1 MGLSYGCN
9 TTADKLFAKR
19 HKADTIYIHKIE
31 TLYTIMPL
39 PISNFRIDLTAVRGD
54 CTACTAYLEYLQLK
68 EVQQVFTIIQEYMSI
83 NARIS
88 CLFTIK
94 KNRLL
99 LPEWIKELKKFP
111 IAGLHVQKS
120 NREPTSEMYM
130 ITGILKV
137 PNPII
142 KEYKTFDK
150 EYPEKHNN
158 NDVTKLNDINA
169 SLNLETF

>member
-9 TTADKLFAKR
+9 SVADDLFAKR
-19 HKADTIYIHKIE
+19 HGSDKIYVHKVE
-31 TLYTIMPL
+31 AVYTIMPL
-39 PISNFRIDLTAVRGD
+39 PASDFRVDLTAIRGD
-54 CTACTAYLEYLQLK
+54 CTACTAYLEYLQLY
-68 EVQQVFTIIQEYMSI
+68 EVNKVFTMIQEYMSI

-94 KNRLL
+94 KKLSVVK
-99 LPEWIKELKKFP
+99 EWIKELKKFP

-137 PNPII
+137 PNPIVNTYVSFN
-142 KEYKTFDK
+142 KR
-150 EYPEKHNN
+150 YPKNHNN

>member
-9 TTADKLFAKR
+9 ITADKLFAKR

-31 TLYTIMPL
+31 TRYTIMPL
-39 PISNFRIDLTAVRGD
+39 PNSTVRIDLTAVRGD

>member
-9 TTADKLFAKR
+9 SKADDLFAKK
-19 HKADTIYIHKIE
+19 HTIDQIYVRNIE
-31 TLYTIMPL
+31 VVRTIMPL
-39 PISNFRIDLTAVRGD
+39 PNSNFRVELTSIRGD
-54 CTACTAYLEYLQLK
+54 CTACTAYLEYLQLTDINK
-68 EVQQVFTIIQEYMSI
+68 IFTVIQEYMSI

-94 KNRLL
+94 QKLSV

-120 NREPTSEMYM
+120 NREPTSEMFM

-137 PNPII
+137 PNPIVNT
-142 KEYKTFDK
+142 YLPFDK

>member
-1 MGLSYGCN
+1 MGLPYGCKPV
-9 TTADKLFAKR
+9 ADDLFTKR
-19 HKADTIYIHKIE
+19 HTITKIHVSTTENKQIAI
-31 TLYTIMPL
+31 LL
-39 PISNFRIDLTAVRGD
+39 PHSDLRMVLAGVYGD
-54 CTACTAYLEYLQLK
+54 CTACTAYLEYLQLY
-68 EVQQVFTIIQEYMSI
+68 EVNKVFTMIQEYMSI

-94 KNRLL
+94 KKLSVVK
-99 LPEWIKELKKFP
+99 EWIKELKKFP

-137 PNPII
+137 PNPIVNT
-142 KEYKTFDK
+142 YTAFDK
-150 EYPEKHNN
+150 EYPKNHNN
-158 NDVTKLNDINA
+158 SDVTKLNDINA

>member
-19 HKADTIYIHKIE
+19 HKADTIYIHNIE
-31 TLYTIMPL
+31 TQYTIMSL

-54 CTACTAYLEYLQLK
+54 CTACTAYLECLQLK

-94 KNRLL
+94 KHRSL

-137 PNPII
+137 PNPVVNT
-142 KEYKTFDK
+142 YVSFDK
-150 EYPEKHNN
+150 GYPKNHNN

>member
-1 MGLSYGCN
+1 MGLSYGCS

-19 HKADTIYIHKIE
+19 HKADTIHIDKIE
-31 TLYTIMPL
+31 TRYTIMPL
-39 PISNFRIDLTAVRGD
+39 PKSNFRVDLASVRGD

-68 EVQQVFTIIQEYMSI
+68 EVQQAFTIIQEYMSI

-94 KNRLL
+94 QSLSV

-137 PNPII
+137 PNPIVNAYI
-142 KEYKTFDK
+142 TFNTQ
-150 EYPEKHNN
+150 YPKNHNN

-169 SLNLETF
+169 SLKLETF

>member
-1 MGLSYGCN
+1 MGLPYGCN
-9 TTADKLFAKR
+9 STADDLFAKR
-19 HKADTIYIHKIE
+19 HSTDKIYVGKLE
-31 TLYTIMPL
+31 SVYTIMPL
-39 PISNFRIDLTAVRGD
+39 PKSNFRVDLTSVRGD

-68 EVQQVFTIIQEYMSI
+68 EVNKAFNIIQEYMSI

-94 KNRLL
+94 QSLSV

-120 NREPTSEMYM
+120 NREPTSDMYM

-142 KEYKTFDK
+142 NTYKTFNTT
-150 EYPEKHNN
+150 YPTNHNN
-158 NDVTKLNDINA
+158 NDITKLNSINS

>member
-9 TTADKLFAKR
+9 LTADELFAKR
-19 HKADTIYIHKIE
+19 HKITEICIGTMETKYI
-31 TLYTIMPL
+31 IMPL
-39 PISNFRIDLTAVRGD
+39 PKSDLRIVLSNVHGD
-54 CTACTAYLEYLQLK
+54 CTACTAHLEYLQLN
-68 EVQQVFTIIQEYMSI
+68 EVNKVFTIIQEYISI

-94 KNRLL
+94 KNLSAVQ
-99 LPEWIKELKKFP
+99 EWIKELKKFS
-111 IAGLHVQKS
+111 IAGLHIQKS
-120 NREPTSEMYM
+120 NREPTSDMYM

-142 KEYKTFDK
+142 NTYKTFNTT
-150 EYPEKHNN
+150 YPTNHNN
-158 NDVTKLNDINA
+158 NDITKLNSINS

>member
-9 TTADKLFAKR
+9 PTADDLFAKR
-19 HKADTIYIHKIE
+19 HGTDKIYINKLE
-31 TLYTIMPL
+31 AVYTIMAL
-39 PISNFRIDLTAVRGD
+39 PKPYFRVHLTSVQGD
-54 CTACTAYLEYLQLK
+54 CTACTAYLECLQLNDINK
-68 EVQQVFTIIQEYMSI
+68 VFTVIQEYMSI

-94 KNRLL
+94 QSLSV
-99 LPEWIKELKKFP
+99 LPKWIKELKKFP

-137 PNPII
+137 PNPIVNT
-142 KEYKTFDK
+142 YTAFDK
-150 EYPEKHNN
+150 EYPKKHNN

>member
-9 TTADKLFAKR
+9 SIADDLFTKR
-19 HKADTIYIHKIE
+19 YDTDKIYINKHE
-31 TLYTIMPL
+31 AVTTIMPL
-39 PISNFRIDLTAVRGD
+39 PNSNVQVNLTSVRGD
-54 CTACTAYLEYLQLK
+54 CTACTAHLVYLQLN
-68 EVQQVFTIIQEYMSI
+68 EVNKIFTIIQEYMSI

-94 KNRLL
+94 QNISTLK
-99 LPEWIKELKKFP
+99 EWIKKLKKFP

-137 PNPII
+137 PNPIVNT
-142 KEYKTFDK
+142 YTTF
-150 EYPEKHNN
+150 ERSYPEKHNN

>member
-1 MGLSYGCN
+1 MGLSYGC
-9 TTADKLFAKR
+9 TSTADELFAKR
-19 HKADTIYIHKIE
+19 HTITKIHVNAPENKQI
-31 TLYTIMPL
+31 IMPL
-39 PISNFRIDLTAVRGD
+39 PNSDLRIILADVHGD
-54 CTACTAYLEYLQLK
+54 CTACTAYLEYLQLNEINK
-68 EVQQVFTIIQEYMSI
+68 IFTIIQEYMSI

-94 KNRLL
+94 RSISV

-120 NREPTSEMYM
+120 NRNPTSDRY
-130 ITGILKV
+130 IISGILKV

-142 KEYKTFDK
+142 NTYTTFKTV
-150 EYPEKHNN
+150 YPEKHNN

-169 SLNLETF
+169 SLKLETF